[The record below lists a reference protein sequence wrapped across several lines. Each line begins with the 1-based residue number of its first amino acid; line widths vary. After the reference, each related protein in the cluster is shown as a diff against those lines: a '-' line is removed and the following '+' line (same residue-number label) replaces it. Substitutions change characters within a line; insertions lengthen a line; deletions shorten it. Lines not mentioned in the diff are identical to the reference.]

1 MLLIIVHAAIGA
13 NGGPGI
19 PLSLYWWGLN
29 VIFPLGILF
38 FVFGLIY
45 RIGREFIFRRSS
57 IPGQAGLSK
66 EFTEAITAIP
76 RPFGRAARHD
86 PLLIVETIFNHIF
99 ILGLIIV
106 VGIHII
112 AWNYIFSGIFGIPN
126 ILGWLMPASV
136 PESFTSGYQLGILGS
151 SSYSHGGILNPVGAW
166 NSAEVATN
174 TISPWGVLSVI
185 VNGSF
190 MALLAFAGLIG
201 YLVTRIIDDV
211 TRHRTISSI
220 GDYVFLILLASIIV
234 TGLGA
239 AYDWGFPY
247 LGIPNQANWYG
258 LHIALV
264 GIFIGYTPFSKA
276 FHMFWYYVGKG
287 FAGYSYGRKRV

>member
-1 MLLIIVHAAIGA
+1 MLLVHAAIGA
-13 NGGPGI
+13 NGGPSTPI
-19 PLSLYWWGLN
+19 SLYWWGLN
-29 VIFPLGILF
+29 LIFPLGIVF
-38 FVFGLIY
+38 FVFGVIY
-45 RIGREFIFRRSS
+45 RISREFLFRRSGIKGVS
-57 IPGQAGLSK
+57 GFGTQFK
-66 EFTEAITAIP
+66 EAVTSIP
-76 RPFGRAARHD
+76 RPFGNAAKRD

-112 AWNYIFSGIFGIPN
+112 AWNYIFSGLTGIQN
-126 ILGWLMPASV
+126 ILGWLMPLSV
-136 PESFTSGYQLGILGS
+136 PESFTSGYQLGVLGA

-174 TISPWGVLSVI
+174 TISPWGVLAVI

-190 MALLAFAGLIG
+190 MALLALAGLVG

-211 TRHRTISSI
+211 TNHRRLSSI
-220 GDYVFLILLASIIV
+220 GDYVFLILLTAIII

-239 AYDWGFPY
+239 AYDWGVPY

-264 GIFIGYTPFSKA
+264 GIFIGCTPFSKA
-276 FHMFWYYVGKG
+276 FHMFWYYVSKG
-287 FAGYSYGRKRV
+287 FAGHQYGRRKV

>member
-1 MLLIIVHAAIGA
+1 MLLVHAAIGA
-13 NGGPGI
+13 NGGPSTPI
-19 PLSLYWWGLN
+19 SLYWWGLN
-29 VIFPLGILF
+29 VIFPLGIVF
-38 FVFGLIY
+38 FVFGVIY
-45 RIGREFIFRRSS
+45 RISREFLFRRSGIKGVS
-57 IPGQAGLSK
+57 GFGTQFK
-66 EFTEAITAIP
+66 EAVTSIP
-76 RPFGRAARHD
+76 RPFGNAAKRD

-112 AWNYIFSGIFGIPN
+112 AWNYIFSGLTGIQN
-126 ILGWLMPASV
+126 ILGWLMPLSV
-136 PESFTSGYQLGILGS
+136 PESFTSGYQLGVLGA
-151 SSYSHGGILNPVGAW
+151 SSYSYGGILNPVGAW

-174 TISPWGVLSVI
+174 TISPWGVLAVI

-190 MALLAFAGLIG
+190 MALLALAGLVG

-211 TRHRTISSI
+211 TNHRRLSSI
-220 GDYVFLILLASIIV
+220 GDYVFLILLAAIMI

-239 AYDWGFPY
+239 AYDWGVPY

-276 FHMFWYYVGKG
+276 FHMFWYYVSKG
-287 FAGYSYGRKRV
+287 LAGHQYGRRKV